1 MKRKIFTLICI
12 LGIWQGFSL
21 LINKE
26 VILPLPLVVLNKMFD
41 LILQKDFYLEAMGK
55 AELFSSFFKSFVIAL
70 ILGTILGIFSG
81 LNKKV
86 NDYLSPIISLLQT
99 IPQIA
104 YILILLVWFKSLTA
118 LIIIVLLM

>member
-41 LILQKDFYLEAMGK
+41 LILQKDFYLAI
-55 AELFSSFFKSFVIAL
+55 FSTIIRVIISFVIAL

-86 NDYLSPIISLLQT
+86 NDYAVYLFQN
-99 IPQIA
+99 
-104 YILILLVWFKSLTA
+104 
-118 LIIIVLLM
+118 

>member
-41 LILQKDFYLEAMGK
+41 LILQKDFYLGK